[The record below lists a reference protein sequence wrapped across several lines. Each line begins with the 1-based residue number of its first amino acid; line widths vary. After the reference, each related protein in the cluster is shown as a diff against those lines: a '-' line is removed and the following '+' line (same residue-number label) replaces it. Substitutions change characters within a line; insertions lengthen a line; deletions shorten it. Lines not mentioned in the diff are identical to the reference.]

1 MQRLA
6 REFTPRATKILRD
19 IADDP
24 TEDGRNRIVAIGML
38 YDRAW
43 GKPKEYDAKAE
54 ATAEEEEDTEGFRAS
69 DHTLAE
75 LEVIR
80 DAARLLLE
88 ARARRA
94 ASRARSSEAEAEIL
108 LPRAEAESYDRPTA
122 RTGSG

>member
-24 TEDGRNRIVAIGML
+24 TEDSRNRIVAIGML

-43 GKPKEYDAKAE
+43 GKPREYDAKAE
-54 ATAEEEEDTEGFRAS
+54 AAAEAERDTGGFRAS

-94 ASRARSSEAEAEIL
+94 AAARRAAEQEVI
-108 LPRAEAESYDRPTA
+108 PPEE
-122 RTGSG
+122 